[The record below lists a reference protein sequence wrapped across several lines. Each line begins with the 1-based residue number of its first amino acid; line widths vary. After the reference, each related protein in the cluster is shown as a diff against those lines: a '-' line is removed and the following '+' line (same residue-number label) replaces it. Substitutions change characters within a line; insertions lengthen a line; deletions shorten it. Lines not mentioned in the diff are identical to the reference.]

1 MATAYWCVLFAAVL
15 PYLTVGLAKA
25 RGSYDNANPRAPDTY
40 KGTALR
46 AHSAHQNGFEAFP
59 FFAVAVLVASAGSPK
74 VSIALLDTLAL
85 AWVALRLVY
94 TGAYLG
100 NLASLRSLVWIAG
113 FFLTIVIF
121 TMPSWHG

>member
-1 MATAYWCVLFAAVL
+1 MSIAYWCVLLAAVL

-40 KGTALR
+40 RGFALR
-46 AHSAHQNGFEAFP
+46 AHSAHQNGFEIFP
-59 FFAVAVLVASAGSPK
+59 FFAVSVLVASAGSPR
-74 VSIALLDTLAL
+74 VSIALLDGLAIT
-85 AWVALRLVY
+85 WIALRLAY

-100 NLASLRSLVWIAG
+100 NRASLRSIIWIAG
-113 FFLTIVIF
+113 FFLTIAIF